1 MNHQTP
7 FRVLLTAVLIFA
19 ALFPSSHVLAQ
30 WSTDPNVNNP
40 ICTTS
45 SRYRSDLKMASDGAG
60 GAFLTWTGQTSP
72 TGLPGIS
79 LDVYA
84 QRIDSSGLLP
94 WGGEEAVLANN
105 RLDQRLPFITSDDS
119 GGANITWG
127 VRPFNPGYQN
137 SQTFGQRLGANGAP
151 HWAVGGEFLAATDGD
166 MYYYV
171 PVSTSDGGGGVIT
184 AFQYGVGSSSFLMST
199 RIKASGVVQPING
212 FWDGLADQR
221 SLAINSDGVG
231 GAIVAWALSSN
242 IYAQRIDTSGV
253 VHWNTNGVAILTGG
267 SQRGGV
273 PPAIMSDGAGGAII
287 AWLDSRTSYG
297 IYAQRVDS
305 AGVVRWTT
313 NGVPVTTAARIS
325 SYNPPALVSDNAG
338 GAIIAWRDS
347 SNGVGIRVQRLSNAG
362 VVLWDSNGVA
372 IAPTPSLAPNNA
384 PAMVADGAGGT
395 IITWSDARN
404 GASNTDIYAQ
414 RLDAFGV
421 VQWTTNG
428 VAISTAAGNQ
438 TAPQIV
444 TNGTGG
450 AIIAWLDLRN
460 AGPSLQPAEVY
471 GQRVNANGQL
481 GGTTD
486 ALDNNPATP
495 GVFKLNQSYPNPFNP
510 TTTFTFN
517 IPHTANVRLGIYNV
531 LGQEVAT
538 VVNET
543 LPAGSYSRTFNA
555 AGLASGAYF
564 YRLTAGEYS
573 ETTRMLLLK

>member
-1 MNHQTP
+1 M
-7 FRVLLTAVLIFA
+7 RLLTLLCPDYRVR
-19 ALFPSSHVLAQ
+19 AQ

-40 ICTTS
+40 ICTTP
-45 SRYRSDLKMASDGAG
+45 SRYRSDLKMVSDGAG

-72 TGLPGIS
+72 AGLPGTS

-94 WGGEEAVLANN
+94 WGSDEAVLANS

-127 VRPFNPGYQN
+127 VRPFNPGLQN
-137 SQTFGQRLGANGAP
+137 SLVFCQRLGANGTP
-151 HWAVGGEFLAATDGD
+151 HWALGGEFLAAPFGD

-171 PVSTSDGGGGVIT
+171 PVSTGDGGGGVIT

-199 RIKASGVVQPING
+199 RIKASGAVQPLNG
-212 FWDGLADQR
+212 FWEGLADQR

-267 SQRGGV
+267 SQRVGV
-273 PPAIMSDGAGGAII
+273 PPTIMSDGAGGAII

-305 AGVVRWTT
+305 AGVVQWTT
-313 NGVPVTTAARIS
+313 NGVPVTTAANIP
-325 SYNPPALVSDNAG
+325 YEPPALVSDNAG
-338 GAIIAWRDS
+338 GAIIAWRDTS
-347 SNGVGIRVQRLSNAG
+347 SGMGIRVQRVTNAG
-362 VVLWDSNGVA
+362 VVLWDSSGVT
-372 IAPTPSLAPNNA
+372 IAPTPSLGPDNS
-384 PAMVADGAGGT
+384 PAIAADGVGGV
-395 IITWSDARN
+395 IITWSDMRN

-414 RLDAFGV
+414 RVNASGV
-421 VQWTTNG
+421 VQWTANG
-428 VAISTAAGNQ
+428 VAISTATGDQ
-438 TAPQIV
+438 SAPQIV
-444 TNGTGG
+444 TNGGG
-450 AIIAWLDLRN
+450 DAIIAWLDLRN
-460 AGPSLQPAEVY
+460 AGGSFQPAEIY

-486 ALDNNPATP
+486 APDNGLGTP
-495 GVFKLNQSYPNPFNP
+495 GAFKLNQSYPNPFNP
-510 TTTFTFN
+510 TTTFTFS
-517 IPHTANVRLGIYNV
+517 IPRTGKVLLNVYNV

-543 LPAGSYSRTFNA
+543 LNAGSYSRTFNA

-564 YRLTAGEYS
+564 YRLNAGGFS
-573 ETTRMLLLK
+573 ETKRMLLVK